1 MTASGPGAGRSRLPL
16 ANPSGRTD
24 LVGVDAQFGDQL
36 LAPVA
41 QDVVA
46 LVDGMQRPCGEQP
59 VA

>member
-1 MTASGPGAGRSRLPL
+1 MVQVPVVVGCHWQIRRVAP
-16 ANPSGRTD
+16 D

-46 LVDGMQRPCGEQP
+46 LVDGVQRPCGEQP